1 VGADPIA
8 FLNEL
13 KRFFDSKAILS
24 REEFFRIAKLC
35 QRS

>member
-13 KRFFDSKAILS
+13 KRFFDSKPLLS
-24 REEFFRIAKLC
+24 REEFYRIAKLC
-35 QRS
+35 RRS